1 MNPPRCR
8 TSCHSPLF
16 TSLFTREPPWQD
28 CWLSDSPE
36 AGDSDSK
43 QSIIGVTSESLEK
56 LKVDMSA
63 SGELNVN
70 LRKAQDLF
78 VLEWGRMSSSW
89 GINRT
94 MAQIHALLF
103 VTGHPLEVNEIMDR
117 LQISR
122 GNASMNLRELMDWG
136 IVRRFRQ
143 PGDRKDTY
151 FSETDP
157 YQMFLRVV
165 RERKRRE
172 LDPTADAIREVL
184 QKLPDSDPSQ
194 EVQGLRTRLSAL
206 LEIFDL
212 IDVAYNQVFGVERSM
227 DEILALMSSVKIDN
241 RNLGSK

>member
-1 MNPPRCR
+1 M
-8 TSCHSPLF
+8 
-16 TSLFTREPPWQD
+16 
-28 CWLSDSPE
+28 PE
-36 AGDSDSK
+36 
-43 QSIIGVTSESLEK
+43 
-56 LKVDMSA
+56 
-63 SGELNVN
+63 SGELNAN

-103 VTGHPLEVNEIMDR
+103 VTGHPLEVNDIMDR

-184 QKLPDSDPSQ
+184 GKLPESDPSE
-194 EVQGLRTRLSAL
+194 EVQGLRTRLAAL

-227 DEILALMSSVKIDN
+227 EEILALMSSVKIDN

>member
-1 MNPPRCR
+1 
-8 TSCHSPLF
+8 
-16 TSLFTREPPWQD
+16 
-28 CWLSDSPE
+28 
-36 AGDSDSK
+36 
-43 QSIIGVTSESLEK
+43 LEK
-56 LKVDMSA
+56 LKVDMAEKS
-63 SGELNVN
+63 ELNTN

-103 VTGHPLEVNEIMDR
+103 VTGHPLEVNDIMDR

-184 QKLPDSDPSQ
+184 GKLPESDPAPD
-194 EVQGLRTRLSAL
+194 VQGLRQRLSAL